1 MTFSNIIRQ
10 KVRQSTSLCVKMTY
24 IELVDKKIVQSL
36 DYLIR
41 TTIHKKDAQK
51 LTTLALHYGER
62 LEKLNNEG
70 RLGLIAALSR
80 YLYVQ
85 SIVEE
90 YSIIDAITDTFI
102 NLDENI
108 CKVLS
113 KLDGLSSQNINLLI
127 EMAKI
132 GQGIASLTDQS

>member
-1 MTFSNIIRQ
+1 
-10 KVRQSTSLCVKMTY
+10 MTY

-41 TTIHKKDAQK
+41 TTIYKKDAQK
-51 LTTLALHYGER
+51 LGNLVLHYGER
-62 LEKLNNEG
+62 LERLDNEG
-70 RLGLIAALSR
+70 KLGLVAALTR

-85 SIVEE
+85 SIANE
-90 YSIIDAITDTFI
+90 YSVIDAITDTFLD
-102 NLDENI
+102 LDEDI

-127 EMAKI
+127 EVART
-132 GQGIASLTDQS
+132 GQGITGLRD